1 MQEVLLK
8 VYDKINKLKGII
20 NNNIVDNDY
29 LIEKLNKN
37 STNSEISTSKEIV
50 NKNKKTDINTYNH
63 KTTTTSRKMVINLII
78 KIIL

>member
-63 KTTTTSRKMVINLII
+63 KTTTTSRKIT
-78 KIIL
+78 